1 MTATAHSA
9 GKAGLQVWIGRA
21 LSTLVVL
28 FLLMD
33 AGMKLAVLPVVV
45 ETGEQLGW
53 AGDTARP
60 LGVTLLIC
68 TLLYVYPGTAVL
80 GAVLLTAYLG
90 GAVATH
96 TRIGSPIFSHM
107 LFGVYLALLAWGGLY
122 LRDEELRRLIPLRR
136 A

>member
-1 MTATAHSA
+1 MTATVRSE
-9 GKAGLQVWIGRA
+9 GKAGIQIWIGRA

-33 AGMKLAVLPVVV
+33 ASMKLAVLPVVV

-53 AGDTARP
+53 AGDAARP
-60 LGVTLLIC
+60 LGVTLLVC
-68 TLLYVYPGTAVL
+68 TLLYIYPGTAVL

-96 TRIGSPIFSHM
+96 ARIGSPIFSHM
-107 LFGVYLALLAWGGLY
+107 LFGVYLGVTPWGGLY
-122 LRDEELRRLIPLRR
+122 LRDDRLRALMPYRL
-136 A
+136 

>member
-1 MTATAHSA
+1 MTDTAHPA
-9 GKAGLQVWIGRA
+9 GKASIQVWIGRA

-33 AGMKLAVLPVVV
+33 AGMKLAVLPVVI

-68 TLLYVYPGTAVL
+68 TLLYIYPGTAVL

-96 TRIGSPIFSHM
+96 ARIGSPIFSHV
-107 LFGVYLALLAWGGLY
+107 LFGVYLGVMLWGGLY
-122 LRDEELRRLIPLRR
+122 LRDDRLRALMPYRF
-136 A
+136 